1 MGEAME
7 LHVGRGISAG
17 ALTVF
22 PVWNGDGGRRHYTTD
37 VKALAVTELEG
48 GPSVPGLT
56 AVNQGIKPVL
66 VLEGHLFEGGWQHRM
81 ATKSVVLAPG
91 RPEVVEVACV
101 EQRRWSG
108 GTRQA
113 SRGRRA
119 TPYVRSGAHAGPLG
133 SDAQG
138 EVWRRVDAYR
148 VGHVFDDTGSL
159 VGHLDRT
166 GEDVRRLTQNLRPL
180 PGQAGVIVA
189 IAGQP
194 FMMEV
199 FDDAQTLR
207 KQFDSII
214 AAAGLD
220 ALGQPAVV
228 TPSRRARRMVERLER
243 MHLRPTD
250 SIDDGARLHAR
261 DHDLDVSVLSWR
273 GRPVH
278 LRATFLRHPS
288 VVGA

>member
-1 MGEAME
+1 ME

-22 PVWNGDGGRRHYTTD
+22 PVWNGEGGRRHYSTD
-37 VKALAVTELEG
+37 VAALSVREMEG

-56 AVNQGIKPVL
+56 AVNQGDKPVL

-81 ATKSVVLAPG
+81 ATKSVILAPG
-91 RPEVVEVACV
+91 RSEVVEVACV
-101 EQRRWSG
+101 EQRRWG
-108 GTRQA
+108 GTTSQA

-119 TPYVRSGAHAGPLG
+119 TLVVRCAAQAPPEGW
-133 SDAQG
+133 DAQD
-138 EVWRRVDAYR
+138 EVWRRVDSYPASSDLR
-148 VGHVFDDTGSL
+148 DTGSL
-159 VGHLDRT
+159 VGHLDRASD
-166 GEDVRRLTQNLRPL
+166 DVWRLTRALRPL

-207 KQFDSII
+207 EQFDSII

-220 ALGQPAVV
+220 ALGQPPVV

-243 MHLRPTD
+243 MHLRPTEH
-250 SIDDGARLHAR
+250 IEDGARLHAR
-261 DHDLDVSVLSWR
+261 DNDLDVTALSWR

-288 VVGA
+288 LTGV

>member
-1 MGEAME
+1 MVKAME

-22 PVWNGDGGRRHYTTD
+22 PVWNGDGGRRRYSTD
-37 VKALAVTELEG
+37 VGGLAVTELED
-48 GPSVPGLT
+48 GPSVPGLR
-56 AVNQGIKPVL
+56 AVNRGSKPVL

-81 ATKSVVLAPG
+81 ATKSVILAPG

-101 EQRRWSG
+101 EQRRWG
-108 GTRQA
+108 GGARQA

-119 TPYVRSGAHAGPLG
+119 TPYVRSGAHAVPMGH
-133 SDAQG
+133 DAQG
-138 EVWRRVDAYR
+138 EVWRRVDTYR
-148 VGHVFDDTGSL
+148 SHDVDDTGSL
-159 VGHLDRT
+159 VGHLDRAD
-166 GEDVRRLTQNLRPL
+166 GDVRRLTHSLRPL

-207 KQFDSII
+207 EQFDSII

-228 TPSRRARRMVERLER
+228 TPSRRARRMAERLER
-243 MHLRPTD
+243 MNLQPTEQVED
-250 SIDDGARLHAR
+250 SVRLHAR

-288 VVGA
+288 LAEV

>member
-1 MGEAME
+1 ME

-22 PVWNGDGGRRHYTTD
+22 PVWNGDGGRRHYSTD
-37 VKALAVTELEG
+37 VDGLAVTELEG
-48 GPSVPGLT
+48 DPSVPELT
-56 AVNQGIKPVL
+56 AVNQGDKPVL

-81 ATKSVVLAPG
+81 ATKSVILAPG
-91 RPEVVEVACV
+91 CPDVVEVACV
-101 EQRRWSG
+101 EQRRWGG

-119 TPYVRSGAHAGPLG
+119 TPFVRSGAHSVPVGH
-133 SDAQG
+133 DAQG
-138 EVWRRVDAYR
+138 EVWRRVDTYR
-148 VGHVFDDTGSL
+148 SHDLDDTGSL
-159 VGHLDRT
+159 VGHLDRA
-166 GEDVRRLTQNLRPL
+166 GDDVRRLTNSIRPL
-180 PGQAGVIVA
+180 PGQAGVLVA

-207 KQFDSII
+207 EQFDSII

-220 ALGQPAVV
+220 ALGQPPVV

-243 MHLRPTD
+243 MNLRPTEH
-250 SIDDGARLHAR
+250 IEDGARLHAR
-261 DHDLDVSVLSWR
+261 DNDLDVSVLAWR

-288 VVGA
+288 LVGV

>member
-1 MGEAME
+1 ME

-22 PVWNGDGGRRHYTTD
+22 PVWNGDGGRRHYSTD
-37 VKALAVTELEG
+37 VKGLAVAELEG

-56 AVNQGIKPVL
+56 AVNQGTKPVL
-66 VLEGHLFEGGWQHRM
+66 ILEGHLFEGGWQHRM
-81 ATKSVVLAPG
+81 ATKSVILAPG

-101 EQRRWSG
+101 EQRRWGG

-119 TPYVRSGAHAGPLG
+119 TPFVRSGAHAAPMGR
-133 SDAQG
+133 DAQG
-138 EVWRRVDAYR
+138 EVWRRVDTYR
-148 VGHVFDDTGSL
+148 GSHDLDDTGSL
-159 VGHLDRT
+159 VGHLDRA
-166 GEDVRRLTQNLRPL
+166 GADVRQFTHSLRPL

-207 KQFDSII
+207 EQFDSII

-220 ALGQPAVV
+220 ALGQPPVV

-243 MHLRPTD
+243 MTLRPTEHVE
-250 SIDDGARLHAR
+250 DGARLHAR
-261 DHDLDVSVLSWR
+261 DQDLDVSVLSWR
-273 GRPVH
+273 GRSVH

-288 VVGA
+288 LVGVR